1 MAVGLGSGPVRV
13 KIHRLKVTVECHAH
27 VAVLAIGVAPQI
39 VCIGQSLF
47 RDAFAL
53 NNLVCGTER
62 LFSLAAR
69 EHVFYFLYGFHLVL
83 CFIGAKLHQLREKY
97 TIFAQ
102 NNYLFMDS
110 ANHNKNDQ
118 QRLGQLKNLVML
130 AAADGHLTDSE
141 MAVLLAVASREKLT
155 PDEFNKVIDDPDS
168 VTIDLPEDEDT
179 KLAYLRDMVAM
190 MMIDGELNE
199 QEMAIC
205 KLYAMALGYRGSIVD
220 GMIAGVIDQLDAE
233 FGAAE

>member
-1 MAVGLGSGPVRV
+1 
-13 KIHRLKVTVECHAH
+13 
-27 VAVLAIGVAPQI
+27 
-39 VCIGQSLF
+39 
-47 RDAFAL
+47 
-53 NNLVCGTER
+53 
-62 LFSLAAR
+62 
-69 EHVFYFLYGFHLVL
+69 
-83 CFIGAKLHQLREKY
+83 
-97 TIFAQ
+97 
-102 NNYLFMDS
+102 MDS

-155 PDEFNKVIDDPDS
+155 PDEFNKVIDDSDT